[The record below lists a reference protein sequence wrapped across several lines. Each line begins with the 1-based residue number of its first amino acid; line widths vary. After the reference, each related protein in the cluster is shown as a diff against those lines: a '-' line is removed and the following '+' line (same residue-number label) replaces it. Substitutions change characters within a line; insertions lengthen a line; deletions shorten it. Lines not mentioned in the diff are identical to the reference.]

1 MSAAGVAGPAS
12 GGDAEHEPSPSGT
25 PLVSVAGSASEDGA
39 DREPSPSGTRIADA
53 LRQLGEIGGGAGG
66 EVTRLAFTPADRRA
80 HELVGEWMRAAGLT
94 VRTDSFG
101 NTIGEQSSS
110 GAPYLALG
118 SHLDSVPNGGR
129 YDGIVGVVGAL
140 EVARMLAATSATA
153 THHPLRVVAF
163 ANEEGARFGEA
174 CLGSKAIAGLLTA
187 ADADRLTDANG
198 VTLAAAMASVGF
210 RADRMAEA
218 RWAEGEVA
226 AFLELHIEQG
236 RTLESEGVQVG
247 LVDAIAGNTRLR
259 CRIDGR
265 ADHSGATRMHERRD
279 ALAAA
284 SEIVLAVEG
293 LANERERGTTVA
305 TVGRLDVFPNS
316 ITTIPGVARLTID
329 VRDVDSD
336 RQREAAR
343 DAIRLAEAICARR
356 QVELQVEVISDTS
369 PSILPLW
376 LRRIAHGVCEG
387 SQITRRVLSSGA
399 GHDAQILAR
408 IVPAGMV
415 FVPSREG
422 LSHVPE
428 EWTSVDDIAAGIRV
442 LFRTLIALDRF
453 LVELPQSA

>member
-1 MSAAGVAGPAS
+1 M
-12 GGDAEHEPSPSGT
+12 
-25 PLVSVAGSASEDGA
+25 
-39 DREPSPSGTRIADA
+39 
-53 LRQLGEIGGGAGG
+53 
-66 EVTRLAFTPADRRA
+66 
-80 HELVGEWMRAAGLT
+80 
-94 VRTDSFG
+94 
-101 NTIGEQSSS
+101 
-110 GAPYLALG
+110 
-118 SHLDSVPNGGR
+118 
-129 YDGIVGVVGAL
+129 
-140 EVARMLAATSATA
+140 
-153 THHPLRVVAF
+153 
-163 ANEEGARFGEA
+163 
-174 CLGSKAIAGLLTA
+174 
-187 ADADRLTDANG
+187 
-198 VTLAAAMASVGF
+198 
-210 RADRMAEA
+210 
-218 RWAEGEVA
+218 
-226 AFLELHIEQG
+226 
-236 RTLESEGVQVG
+236 
-247 LVDAIAGNTRLR
+247 
-259 CRIDGR
+259 
-265 ADHSGATRMHERRD
+265 
-279 ALAAA
+279 AAA